1 MDLFVIGPAG
11 SGKSSF
17 VKSFSEFLKEQN
29 YSVQCVNLDPA
40 TNPLYKTPADIRRY
54 VKTENVMDTFQLGIN
69 SALMKSVDVSLH
81 YIDQLPR
88 NADILLYD
96 TPGQMEL
103 FIYSPSGRHV
113 VERLSGQCAAGLF
126 LMDLT
131 IIQDPE
137 SFLSAVMQNVIVSL
151 RLTIPTLTVFS
162 KSDLASVDIHHLKN
176 KISTQKGAL
185 SELLEKVMFFI
196 EYTTLPQKPLTI
208 SNLTKEG
215 FSDLFASINELF
227 CACGDLS

>member
-11 SGKSSF
+11 CGKSSF
-17 VKSFSEFLKEQN
+17 VKSFSEFLKRQH

-40 TNPLYKTPADIRRY
+40 TPPLYKTSAGIRRY
-54 VKTENVMDTFQLGIN
+54 VQTEEVMHTSQLGIN
-69 SALMKSVDVSLH
+69 SALMKSVEVSLQ

-88 NADILLYD
+88 DADIILYD

-103 FIYSPSGRHV
+103 FIYSTSGRHV

-126 LMDLT
+126 LMDVT

-137 SFLSAVMQNVIVSL
+137 SFLSTVMQNVIVSL

-162 KSDLASVDIHHLKN
+162 KSDLVSIDINDLKN
-176 KISTQKGAL
+176 KISTQKGVL
-185 SELLEKVMFFI
+185 SELLEKVLFFI
-196 EYTTLPQKPLTI
+196 EYTTLDQKPMTI

-215 FSDLFASINELF
+215 FSDLFATIHELF